1 MAWKFYKNSLVLLF
15 SILFS
20 RADDYDSDNKALMT
34 MQDDVDFYIHTI
46 KSDNQIDSV
55 MDIIPLP
62 EYR

>member
-1 MAWKFYKNSLVLLF
+1 M
-15 SILFS
+15 FS

-62 EYR
+62 EYRWW